1 MSRLGGQKAASPFEF
16 LSGALTHRRAG
27 QQETMNTT
35 TRARTARRGVGVGEE
50 EAEEEEVKLG
60 RTGILAKHH

>member
-16 LSGALTHRRAG
+16 LAGALTHRRAG

-35 TRARTARRGVGVGEE
+35 TRARTARRGV
-50 EAEEEEVKLG
+50 EEEEVKRG